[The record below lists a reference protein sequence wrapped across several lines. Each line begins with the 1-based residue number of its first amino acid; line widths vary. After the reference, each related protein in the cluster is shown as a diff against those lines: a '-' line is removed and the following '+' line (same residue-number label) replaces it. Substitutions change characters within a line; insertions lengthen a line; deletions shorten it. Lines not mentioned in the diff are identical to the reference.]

1 MPASASVG
9 RTWIQQADWTMT
21 HSPIHQIE
29 DFEPLLDDFHALQ
42 LLHGYVAVAMNDRAT
57 QQCDLI

>member
-1 MPASASVG
+1 
-9 RTWIQQADWTMT
+9 MT

-29 DFEPLLDDFHALQ
+29 GFEPLLDDFHALQ